1 MFKRFPMSFFVLL
14 AALAMMACGG
24 GTTTLP
30 DLKDLS
36 IEAVDATDIPAGVYE
51 IPFNRDE
58 IEAYVAY
65 YDVAIELSAV
75 DSDGIPVDLDG
86 DAIVIV
92 AGKTYTVTIHAT
104 VGDAF
109 DESRTITLRAVGTIV
124 VHTVTFDLNGA
135 PMTAPITREVTH
147 GGLIPDFPAE
157 PIFADY
163 DFSGW
168 CRDAAC
174 TTPWSEED
182 DVVISDITLY
192 AQWTPVVAEH
202 DDSDLFINC
211 DPDDDSRIE
220 NNLPVQ
226 IYSLWMGFAYME
238 TEEEAEPIEFG
249 LVYSEVDMTP
259 GYFEEDV
266 IVHPIAEGTQNQLS
280 ILWFG
285 AATLPL
291 EDETFYAMRAYAK
304 YKHDIYYGEIVTYE
318 TAILVPS
325 GQSVGLDGIVSGGR
339 YYVDNGTTAF
349 KPRFWCGV
357 LEGYEATLDVSRYTS
372 FSPIE
377 RGGLRS
383 MFVVDGAGDRYLHVF
398 ELVLRNSPAE
408 VVTGGISVELDL
420 LSWRIFGTYEMNLLD
435 SEHVDYDVEE
445 AGVLFSSTSPYLELD
460 LPGVYRRSADEI
472 GEDGVFTNDVEFS
485 FAFGNRTLYVRGYA
499 IVDGRTVY
507 STDIRTI
514 EFADEYTGVSY
525 EMGVTYTEVVTTGS
539 AASGHSFY
547 PGNGVESVVTVVADG
562 SFAETEHIGSFVLV
576 GAGTYYVRQTDAT
589 TFHKIVLLDPQG
601 VIEGVTDGATYQDAV
616 VIVSTTWNATLWIS
630 KDGGPEV
637 AIASGI
643 TLSEP
648 GVYVVSIYLNGA
660 VTVTFTI
667 E

>member
-1 MFKRFPMSFFVLL
+1 MFKRFPMSLFVLL
-14 AALAMMACGG
+14 AALAMTACG

-30 DLKDLS
+30 DLTDLS
-36 IEAVDATDIPAGVYE
+36 IEAVDAIEIPAGVYE
-51 IPFNRDE
+51 IPFNRAE
-58 IEAYVAY
+58 IEAYAAY

-109 DESRTITLRAVGTIV
+109 DESRTITLRAAAAIV

-147 GGLIPDFPAE
+147 GELIPDFPAE
-157 PIFADY
+157 PIFAQY
-163 DFSGW
+163 DFAGW
-168 CRDAAC
+168 CRDALG

-182 DVVISDITLY
+182 DVVVSDITLY
-192 AQWTPVVAEH
+192 ARWTPVVVEH
-202 DDSDLFINC
+202 DDSDLFLNC

-220 NNLPVQ
+220 NDLPVQ
-226 IYSLWMGFAYME
+226 IYSLWMGFSYME
-238 TEEEAEPIEFG
+238 TEEESEPIEFG

-259 GYFEEDV
+259 GYFEDDV
-266 IVHPIAEGTQNQLS
+266 IVHPIAEGTQNQFS

-285 AATLPL
+285 AETLPL
-291 EDETFYAMRAYAK
+291 KDETFYAMRAYAK
-304 YKHDIYYGEIVTYE
+304 YEHDIYYGEIVTYE

-325 GQSVGLDGIVSGGR
+325 GRSVGLDGIVSGGR
-339 YYVDNGTTAF
+339 YYIDNGTTAF

-357 LEGYEATLDVSRYTS
+357 LEGFEATLDVSPYTS
-372 FSPIE
+372 YSPIE

-408 VVTGGISVELDL
+408 VLTKGFSVEHDAV
-420 LSWRIFGTYEMNLLD
+420 SWRIFGTYELNLLD
-435 SEHVDYDVEE
+435 SENVHYHVEE
-445 AGVLFSSTSPYLELD
+445 AGVLFSSTSPYLELG
-460 LPGVYRRSADEI
+460 LPGVHKRSADGI

-485 FAFGNRTLYVRGYA
+485 FDSGNRTLYVRGYA
-499 IVDGRTVY
+499 IVDGRAVY
-507 STDIRTI
+507 STEVRAI
-514 EFADEYTGVSY
+514 EFADDNTGATY
-525 EMGVTYTEVVTTGS
+525 EMGVTYTEAVTIGS

-547 PGNGVESVVTVVADG
+547 PGNGVESIVTVVADG
-562 SFAETEHIGSFVLV
+562 SFAETEHVGSFALV
-576 GAGTYYVRQTDAT
+576 GAGTYYVLQTGAT
-589 TFHKIVLLDPQG
+589 TFQKIILLDPQG
-601 VIEGVTDGATYQDAV
+601 MIEGVTDGATYQDEV

-637 AIASGI
+637 AIASGV

-648 GVYVVSIYLNGA
+648 GVYVVSIYLYGTTTA
-660 VTVTFTI
+660 TFTI